1 MVVAGTAYGGY
12 LALAAMMNYGDR
24 LRGGVDIAGI
34 SDFIGFLSTTAPYR
48 RNLRREEY
56 GDERNS
62 EMRAYLRRI
71 SPLTNAER
79 ITRPLLVVHGRNDP
93 RVPSSQS
100 DELVNR
106 LRSRGGEV
114 WYLQA
119 LDEGHGF
126 GKLQNRLACYEAF
139 AQFMKSLQ

>member
-1 MVVAGTAYGGY
+1 
-12 LALAAMMNYGDR
+12 
-24 LRGGVDIAGI
+24 
-34 SDFIGFLSTTAPYR
+34 
-48 RNLRREEY
+48 
-56 GDERNS
+56 
-62 EMRAYLRRI
+62 MRSYLRRI

-93 RVPSSQS
+93 RVPASQS

-126 GKLQNRLACYEAF
+126 GKQQNRLAGYAAF
-139 AQFMKSLQ
+139 AQFLKSLR